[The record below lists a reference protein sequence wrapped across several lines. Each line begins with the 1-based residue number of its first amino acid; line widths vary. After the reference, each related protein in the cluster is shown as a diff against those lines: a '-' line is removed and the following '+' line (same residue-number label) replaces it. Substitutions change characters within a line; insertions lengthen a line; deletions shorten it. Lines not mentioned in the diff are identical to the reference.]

1 VLELHRAAG
10 GVSRFGRAQVAS
22 LRQRTRPMRGKVRTP
37 LNAPERLPQELAPP
51 RPFFALGWK
60 RLQRWALPPAALAC
74 LAFGGC
80 ASFWDDVTSRD
91 FELRSLWAKPPD
103 PLVVLRDSKDGD
115 QRAKAFRTLR
125 EPAQNGG
132 TPEEQEFIVKILCDA
147 VQNERTAWCRQ
158 AAISSLRT
166 FKDPRA
172 AEALRQAYYKASAY
186 PAATANI
193 IQCEA
198 LEAMG
203 EVGNPAII
211 DLLVTVVK
219 EPPVEGAEQDKQQK
233 LQERLAAARALGKF
247 KQYQATEALVNVLKT
262 EKDPGLRDAAHESL
276 ELATGKRFPP
286 EGQVWEDFLL
296 NTKDKS
302 ALYSDPSLAD
312 RLKDVIQNVGWWW

>member
-1 VLELHRAAG
+1 
-10 GVSRFGRAQVAS
+10 
-22 LRQRTRPMRGKVRTP
+22 
-37 LNAPERLPQELAPP
+37 LNAPERLPLEPAAPRRFLALSW
-51 RPFFALGWK
+51 RC
-60 RLQRWALPPAALAC
+60 LQRRALLPTALAC
-74 LAFGGC
+74 FAFGGC

-91 FELRSLWAKPPD
+91 FEFRSLWAKPPD

-132 TPEEQEFIVKILCDA
+132 TPEEQELVVKILCDA
-147 VQNERTAWCRQ
+147 VQSERTAWCRQ

-203 EVGNPAII
+203 EVGNPAVI
-211 DLLVTVVK
+211 DLLVTVLK

-247 KQYQATEALVNVLKT
+247 KQYQATEALVNILKN
-262 EKDPGLRDAAHESL
+262 EKDPGLRDVAQESL
-276 ELATGKRFPP
+276 QLATGKRFPP
-286 EGQVWEDFLL
+286 DGQVWQDFLQ
-296 NTKDKS
+296 NAKDKDTI
-302 ALYSDPSLAD
+302 YSEPSLGD
-312 RLKDVIQNVGWWW
+312 RFKDIIQDVGWWW